1 MSGAR
6 ADNPSAAIA
15 DLLRARK
22 QDQPGA
28 NAAAGIGGFV
38 GSTAA
43 LTWMLLHV

>member
-6 ADNPSAAIA
+6 ADNP
-15 DLLRARK
+15 
-22 QDQPGA
+22 
-28 NAAAGIGGFV
+28 AGIGGFV